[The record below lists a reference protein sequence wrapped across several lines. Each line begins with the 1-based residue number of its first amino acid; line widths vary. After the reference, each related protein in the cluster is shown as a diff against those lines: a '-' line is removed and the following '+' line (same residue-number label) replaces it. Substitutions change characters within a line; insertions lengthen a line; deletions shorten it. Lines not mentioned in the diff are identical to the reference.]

1 MFADNERISWIQM
14 ERQFALA
21 YLGPIVLWT
30 GRGLSGKEGI
40 FSIFLGTGILCIWVF
55 FLLRQVHIFR
65 YPEKY
70 WGKAMSKI
78 LAGIYQSYLILTGGW
93 LIAKI
98 SELLGEYFIQ
108 GLPMWLVSGILVAV
122 SLGGS
127 QNVQARGRFA
137 QTAWPLVSVL
147 TGGMFLLAA
156 FQGEGGERMEEIQ
169 QLSWNL
175 ESGENILWGTGWFL
189 AAFLGA
195 VLIPFL
201 VIQVDHSTGHGFS
214 LFRTIGR
221 MGLWQAGIL
230 LLLTGSFGEKGK
242 VALQYPVLDLMAGVR
257 LPGGFIRRIDLIF
270 LTVILFALLFSL
282 GSIFFYS
289 DYIWQRVGISWGKFP
304 IVAISFLLG
313 IWDRGGW
320 SLKEEYLYLICYVF
334 LPVFLAITLCNA
346 FLRKKNIRPLF
357 LWGMVLFLSGCQIV
371 EPEKRAY
378 PLVVGLDRQQGEYQI
393 YLGMAQLAQSTGQGK
408 EGGEE
413 QQGTGEGAVML
424 TGKTREAIQK
434 LYDNTRELYL
444 DPGHIQSVIF
454 GKTLL
459 EEEEY
464 FLNVLKNMEKD
475 TSLGNSAYAFV
486 TEDVEAVMG
495 ENGVEVE
502 SLGEFLSGIYE
513 NRTYHEKPITLGKIY
528 REMHNRG
535 EIPRLPQVS
544 ADKGQIFVDK

>member
-1 MFADNERISWIQM
+1 M
-14 ERQFALA
+14 
-21 YLGPIVLWT
+21 
-30 GRGLSGKEGI
+30 
-40 FSIFLGTGILCIWVF
+40 
-55 FLLRQVHIFR
+55 
-65 YPEKY
+65 
-70 WGKAMSKI
+70 
-78 LAGIYQSYLILTGGW
+78 
-93 LIAKI
+93 
-98 SELLGEYFIQ
+98 
-108 GLPMWLVSGILVAV
+108 
-122 SLGGS
+122 
-127 QNVQARGRFA
+127 
-137 QTAWPLVSVL
+137 
-147 TGGMFLLAA
+147 
-156 FQGEGGERMEEIQ
+156 
-169 QLSWNL
+169 
-175 ESGENILWGTGWFL
+175 
-189 AAFLGA
+189 
-195 VLIPFL
+195 
-201 VIQVDHSTGHGFS
+201 
-214 LFRTIGR
+214 
-221 MGLWQAGIL
+221 
-230 LLLTGSFGEKGK
+230 
-242 VALQYPVLDLMAGVR
+242 
-257 LPGGFIRRIDLIF
+257 
-270 LTVILFALLFSL
+270 
-282 GSIFFYS
+282 
-289 DYIWQRVGISWGKFP
+289 
-304 IVAISFLLG
+304 
-313 IWDRGGW
+313 
-320 SLKEEYLYLICYVF
+320 KEEYPYLICYVF

-378 PLVVGLDRQQGEYQI
+378 PLVVGLDRQRGAYQI

-413 QQGTGEGAVML
+413 QQGAGEGAVML
-424 TGKTREAIQK
+424 TGKTREEIQK

-444 DPGHIQSVIF
+444 DPGHVQSVIF